1 MTQKKPPYDRYMRS
15 GGYFC
20 ATSRKDVEVIDPSF
34 WVALAALIV
43 SIVFGIITATR
54 NGSVDVKAEIDE
66 AKKEA
71 ASSAKIE
78 TALNSI
84 QSDTRDIK
92 ADQKG
97 VRDNLNT
104 MNQRLIK
111 VEESLKSA
119 WMRIDEIKGGERND

>member
-1 MTQKKPPYDRYMRS
+1 M
-15 GGYFC
+15 
-20 ATSRKDVEVIDPSF
+20 IDPSF

-71 ASSAKIE
+71 ASNAKIE

-84 QSDTRDIK
+84 QSDTREIK

-97 VRDNLNT
+97 VRADIT
-104 MNQRLIK
+104 DMNQRLTK

-119 WMRIDEIKGGERND
+119 WMRIDEIRGAKEGD